1 LLGKASTVNGW
12 GFFFILALS
21 KKSLFMKNFVLLL
34 VALTFSAAAYCQN
47 TDEGSIT
54 GTWKVKKATA
64 LKDSEKPE
72 TQELVTGFQK
82 ATYHFNADHSFSFE
96 TKSKSKMMQQLEKMF
111 QKNQWIFDKKKKQIK
126 VGLKKEG
133 YSNITFIIKTDGKKM
148 IFLIE
153 DAQIE
158 MLMKKV

>member
-1 LLGKASTVNGW
+1 LLGKASTENGW

-34 VALTFSAAAYCQN
+34 VALTFSATAYCQN
-47 TDEGSIT
+47 TDEASIT